1 MPQDLTPNP
10 GPSIAPAQSASC
22 SGQTHPRLSLPG
34 RLPGSTL
41 ARMRAAIL
49 ALAILSLAQA
59 RMVMDEPS
67 CREVEEEDCGLCHTV
82 YMEECAMKEVEEML
96 PLRVEVC
103 RREECRMEKVMKEE
117 EVVVPVCSVKSM
129 DREHQVCREGEGGC
143 FRMMDCSMERKVVER
158 EREEKVCDQA
168 GRQKCYTVVKLQ
180 KQMKERKA
188 CSFHPKTV
196 CQPAGGKRCRKVSKK
211 MCNYTDTNQL

>member
-1 MPQDLTPNP
+1 
-10 GPSIAPAQSASC
+10 
-22 SGQTHPRLSLPG
+22 
-34 RLPGSTL
+34 
-41 ARMRAAIL
+41 MRAAIL

-59 RMVMDEPS
+59 RMVMDKPS

-196 CQPAGGKRCRKVSKK
+196 CQPAEGKRCRKVSKK

>member
-1 MPQDLTPNP
+1 MAVAPLGSSALLTMRVW
-10 GPSIAPAQSASC
+10 GA
-22 SGQTHPRLSLPG
+22 LLLLPLQLG
-34 RLPGSTL
+34 
-41 ARMRAAIL
+41 
-49 ALAILSLAQA
+49 A
-59 RMVMDEPS
+59 RMVMDELS
-67 CREVEEEDCGLCHTV
+67 CRDVQEEDCGLCHTV

-143 FRMMDCSMERKVVER
+143 FRMMDCSMERKMVER
-158 EREEKVCDQA
+158 EREEKVCDKA
-168 GRQKCYTVVKLQ
+168 GGQKCYTVVKLQ

-196 CQPAGGKRCRKVSKK
+196 CQPAEGKRCRKVSKK